1 MTSSALSHIHQKF
14 QTRRLTIIAAVVML
28 LVITAT
34 AALADTIKLK
44 NGSIIKGRVVGYSQ
58 GEFTVILDLGTSSRR
73 SSTRMIIA
81 AEDIESIEFD
91 SAAGSSSISQVE
103 TPSNTA
109 QSKSP
114 ASSTST
120 SIRPQDIAIT
130 PPIRSETEKPATPP
144 RRNEPEVTPSSSGSS
159 APVGPVVAEK
169 EVRVVASVDWTNT
182 NLRIQKG
189 QRITISASGE
199 VDLGRGRR
207 SGPAGIELT
216 DPGKLLEDR
225 LTGALIAV
233 IGDDNNDFIFV
244 GRQAEFTAAHSGF
257 LYLSVNERDLKD
269 NSGSYI
275 AKVKISGT
283 N

>member
-1 MTSSALSHIHQKF
+1 MTSSALSHIHRRF
-14 QTRRLTIIAAVVML
+14 QIRRFGIIAAAVML
-28 LVITAT
+28 LAVATT
-34 AALADTIKLK
+34 AAMADTIKLK

-91 SAAGSSSISQVE
+91 GADGQSSISQAV
-103 TPSNTA
+103 TPRDTA
-109 QSKSP
+109 PSKPP

-120 SIRPQDIAIT
+120 PSRPQDIAIT
-130 PPIRSETEKPATPP
+130 PPIEKPATPP
-144 RRNEPEVTPSSSGSS
+144 RRNEPEATPSSPGSS
-159 APVGPVVAEK
+159 APAGPVVAEK

-275 AKVKISGT
+275 AKVKISGS